1 MDKKLFCPFIGGECR
16 NDCMFYT
23 HSSASYP
30 DNTYRTCLIAGGL
43 NKISDRSEE
52 LLDDILTAVKSQ
64 S

>member
-1 MDKKLFCPFIGGECR
+1 MDKKLFCPFIGSDCR

-23 HSSASYP
+23 HSSVLYP
-30 DNTYRTCLIAGGL
+30 DNAHRTCLISGGL

-52 LLDDILTAVKSQ
+52 LLDNILTAVKSQ

>member
-23 HSSASYP
+23 RSSASYP